1 MRKKTIT
8 PDTLLPASY
17 IDILMGLIEEKG
29 IDTEKLLA
37 NYNLTRQKL
46 QAPWFQLAL
55 HASADITGF
64 SIMLCESPELGF
76 QFGERIHLAS
86 HGDLGIAVLSSQNY
100 KQALEL
106 TMRYSQTRVPYIK
119 LELNMDGDYASVKVI
134 EVIDLG
140 PIREFCIETTL
151 SSQFAIAK
159 FLLGKPLEDVAIRI
173 AYEEPECSELYQ
185 KWLTPNICF
194 NAEATEFIFPKE
206 WLGLPLAMSSPA
218 TRDLSIARLKQEEG
232 ALGEGVTETVRHL
245 ISERLANGVTLDE
258 VAGRLNMS
266 SRTLIRKLSEQK
278 TTFTALLLEIRQ
290 NKARYL
296 LGQTNLP
303 LEQIADL
310 LGYKDPANF
319 TRAFKKWMEMAP
331 SEYRVKN
338 LKTSN
343 KT

>member
-8 PDTLLPASY
+8 PDTLFPASY
-17 IDILMGLIEEKG
+17 IDILMGLVEEKG
-29 IDTEKLLA
+29 VDTGKLLA
-37 NYNLTRQKL
+37 NYNLTRQEL
-46 QAPWFQLAL
+46 QIPRFQLAL
-55 HASADITGF
+55 HASADITGL
-64 SIMLCESPELGF
+64 SIMLCECPELGF

-100 KQALEL
+100 QQAMEL

-119 LELNMDGDYASVKVI
+119 LALSMEGGYASVKVI

-140 PIREFCIETTL
+140 PIRQFCIETTL
-151 SSQFAIAK
+151 SSQFAITK
-159 FLLGKPLEDVAIRI
+159 FLLGKPPEDAAIRI
-173 AYEEPECSELYQ
+173 AYEEPEYSEFYQ

-194 NAEATEFIFPKE
+194 NAEATELIFPKE
-206 WLGLPLAMSSPA
+206 WLDLPLAMSSPS
-218 TRDLSIARLKQEEG
+218 TRDLSIARIKQEGGGPGKTVIEI
-232 ALGEGVTETVRHL
+232 VRHL
-245 ISERLANGVTLDE
+245 ILESLANGITLEE
-258 VAGRLNMS
+258 VSGRLNMS

-278 TTFTALLLEIRQ
+278 TTFKALLLEIRQ

-303 LEQIADL
+303 LEEISDL

-338 LKTSN
+338 LKA
-343 KT
+343 